1 MILKCNAT
9 IADDLERKELFSF
22 VRKVAV
28 SYSEIGQTIHMTYN
42 GDDERICLEIIDKFE
57 SCEEHGIE
65 AIDLKE
71 VILCHEI
78 VEKNSFHT

>member
-9 IADDLERKELFSF
+9 IADDLKRKELFSF

-42 GDDERICLEIIDKFE
+42 GDDERVYLEIIDMFE

-65 AIDLKE
+65 VIDLKGWFY
-71 VILCHEI
+71 VT
-78 VEKNSFHT
+78 KS